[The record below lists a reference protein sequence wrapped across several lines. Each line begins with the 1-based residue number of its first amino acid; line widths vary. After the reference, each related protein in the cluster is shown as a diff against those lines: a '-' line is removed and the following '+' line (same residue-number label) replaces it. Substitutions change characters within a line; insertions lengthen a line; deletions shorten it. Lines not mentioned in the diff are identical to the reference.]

1 MRLLKADAVLVARRK
16 SIASHLRHYRV
27 QHENRV
33 TRTDR
38 IDRIWFANETRRN
51 ESRRISEATG
61 VAEQDN
67 PTLV

>member
-27 QHENRV
+27 AHENRV

-51 ESRRISEATG
+51 ESRREATG